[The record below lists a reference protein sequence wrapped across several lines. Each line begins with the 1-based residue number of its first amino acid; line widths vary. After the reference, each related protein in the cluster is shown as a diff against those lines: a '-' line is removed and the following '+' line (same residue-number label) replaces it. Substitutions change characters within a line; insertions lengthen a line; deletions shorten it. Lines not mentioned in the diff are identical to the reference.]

1 MRERERGEDVSLFQE
16 MDIGQYV
23 KTLQDRNSGGL
34 VRALHAEGDETGGFE
49 HYVINV
55 SGAAFSLGR

>member
-1 MRERERGEDVSLFQE
+1 

-49 HYVINV
+49 RYVINV

>member
-1 MRERERGEDVSLFQE
+1 MGEHVSLFQE

-23 KTLQDRNSGGL
+23 KTLQGRISSGL
-34 VRALHAEGDETGGFE
+34 VRVLRAEGDETGGFE
-49 HYVINV
+49 RYVINV